1 MTGHARA
8 RAATGTKIA
17 TPSPEDLG
25 HQTYVPGILPCGI
38 LVAAGCKFI
47 RKGCVMAPNI
57 AILGATG
64 AVGLEF
70 LCVLEQ
76 RRTPLGTLRL
86 LASARSAGRKLAF
99 GGREIV
105 VEEVTADSFKGIN
118 IALFSAGAAASRT
131 WAPVATAAGA
141 RVVDNS
147 SAFRMDAG
155 VPLVI
160 PEINPQAIGDARV
173 IANPNCSTIIM
184 NMAVWPL
191 HRVHPV
197 RRIVVSTYQAASG
210 AGRQAMLE
218 LENQTRDV
226 IAGKPATP
234 KVFPH
239 PIAFNLFS
247 HNTPIG
253 EDGYN
258 VEERKMIL
266 ETRKIFD
273 APDLA
278 ITATCIRVPVLRA
291 HSESINLTF
300 EQPITEEEDRA
311 ILSRAPGVKVVDD
324 RSGNRFPMPIDASG
338 QDECYV
344 GRIRRDISQS
354 DGRGIELFVS
364 GDQLR
369 KGAALN
375 AVQIAECMGLRPQG

>member
-1 MTGHARA
+1 M
-8 RAATGTKIA
+8 
-17 TPSPEDLG
+17 E
-25 HQTYVPGILPCGI
+25 
-38 LVAAGCKFI
+38 
-47 RKGCVMAPNI
+47 PNI

-64 AVGLEF
+64 AVGVEF
-70 LCVLEQ
+70 IAVLEQ
-76 RRTPLGTLRL
+76 RRTPVGTLRL
-86 LASARSAGRKLAF
+86 LASARSAGKKLAF
-99 GGREIV
+99 RGREIV
-105 VEEVTADSFKGIN
+105 VEEVGAKSFDGID
-118 IALFSAGAAASRT
+118 IALFSAGAGASRT

-147 SAFRMDAG
+147 SAFRMDDG

-160 PEINPQAIGDARV
+160 PEINPQVIGDARM

-210 AGRQAMLE
+210 AGWQAMLE
-218 LENQTRDV
+218 LENQTREV
-226 IAGKPATP
+226 LAGKPASP

-239 PIAFNLFS
+239 QIAFNLFS
-247 HNTPIG
+247 HNTTIG

-273 APDLA
+273 APELA

-300 EQPITEEEDRA
+300 EEPITEEEVRG
-311 ILSRAPGVKVVDD
+311 ILSLAPGVQVVDD

-338 QDECYV
+338 QDACYV
-344 GRIRRDISQS
+344 GRIRRDLSQP

-375 AVQIAECMGLRPQG
+375 AVQIAEVMLGH